1 MPTDKPK
8 ETKAEFN
15 ARYGAWLREIRIQE
29 FDMSV
34 DALAAATGIDAK
46 TIIAAEAGQVIEM
59 YDALQLCEYFGVE
72 D

>member
-8 ETKAEFN
+8 ETKSQFN
-15 ARYGAWLREIRIQE
+15 ARYGKWLREIREQE
-29 FDMSV
+29 FAMSV

-46 TIIAAEAGQVIEM
+46 IIIAAEAGSIIEM
-59 YDALQLCEYFGVE
+59 YDALRLCEYFGVE

>member
-1 MPTDKPK
+1 MPTNKNK

-15 ARYGAWLREIRIQE
+15 ARYGAWLREIRVQE
-29 FDMSV
+29 FAMSV

-46 TIIAAEAGQVIEM
+46 TIIAAEAGSVIEM
-59 YDALQLCEYFGVE
+59 YDALRLCEYFGVE